1 MRKTR
6 QHPPLPRR
14 IRVGDKQY
22 SIDIVE
28 TMLRKRC
35 MARIYYD
42 HNKIELGQFSNVT
55 GKKFDD
61 DQVQENFWHEI
72 THAIL
77 YDMGETRLNAN
88 EKFVVE
94 FSKRLSQ
101 AIKSAGF

>member
-1 MRKTR
+1 MTARTR
-6 QHPPLPRR
+6 TPIPRR
-14 IRVGDKQY
+14 IRVGGKQY

-28 TMLRKRC
+28 TMLRKRS

-42 HNKIELGQFSNVT
+42 HSKIEIGQFSNVT

-61 DQVQENFWHEI
+61 DQVQENFWHEV

-77 YDMGETRLNAN
+77 HDRGENRLNAN

-101 AIKSAGF
+101 AIKSARF

>member
-1 MRKTR
+1 MTAKTKT
-6 QHPPLPRR
+6 LIPRR
-14 IRVGDKQY
+14 IRVGARQY

-28 TMLRKRC
+28 TMLRKRD

-42 HNKIELGQFSNVT
+42 HNKIELGKFSNLT
-55 GKKFDD
+55 GKQFDND
-61 DQVQENFWHEI
+61 RVQENFWHEV

-77 YDMGETRLNAN
+77 HDMGEHRLNGN

-101 AIKSAGF
+101 AIKSARF

>member
-1 MRKTR
+1 MKTKIKT
-6 QHPPLPRR
+6 PLPSR
-14 IRVGDKQY
+14 IRVGAKQY

-28 TMLRKRC
+28 TMLRKRS

-42 HNKIELGQFSNVT
+42 HSKIEIGQFSNVT
-55 GKKFDD
+55 GKQFDD
-61 DQVQENFWHEI
+61 DKVQENFWHEV

-77 YDMGETRLNAN
+77 HDMGENRLNGN

-101 AIKSAGF
+101 AIKSARF

>member
-1 MRKTR
+1 MKTKIKT
-6 QHPPLPRR
+6 PLPSR
-14 IRVGDKQY
+14 IRVGAKQY

-42 HNKIELGQFSNVT
+42 HSKIEIGQFSNVT
-55 GKKFDD
+55 GKQFDD
-61 DQVQENFWHEI
+61 DKVQENFWHEV

-77 YDMGETRLNAN
+77 HDMGENRLNGN

-94 FSKRLSQ
+94 FSKRLSK
-101 AIKSAGF
+101 AIKSARF

>member
-1 MRKTR
+1 MTEKART
-6 QHPPLPRR
+6 PLPRR
-14 IRVGDKQY
+14 IRVGSKQY

-28 TMLRKRC
+28 TMLRKRS

-42 HNKIELGQFSNVT
+42 HSKIEIGQFSNVT
-55 GKKFDD
+55 GNKFDD
-61 DQVQENFWHEI
+61 DQVQENFWHEV

-77 YDMGETRLNAN
+77 HDMGEHRLNSN

-101 AIKSAGF
+101 AIKSARF